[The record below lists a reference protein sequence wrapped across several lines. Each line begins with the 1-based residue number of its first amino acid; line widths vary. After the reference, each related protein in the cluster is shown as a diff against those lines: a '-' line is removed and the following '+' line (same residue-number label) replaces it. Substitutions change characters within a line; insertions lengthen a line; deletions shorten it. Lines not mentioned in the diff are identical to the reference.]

1 MNIQR
6 SWFSFAFVFLI
17 SPFVLFGQRLDPI
30 QWTLST
36 KATRAAPGATLP
48 LQLTAKMQEGWHL
61 YSLTTPR
68 GGPIPTTVALAENPA
83 VKRSVLYQPKPL
95 RKFDPNFNLDT
106 ETFGEEAVFLISA
119 QLNGDA
125 PIGEL
130 GLTAAVRYQACSD
143 RQCLPPRRKQVLLT
157 LTVAHDAPMPAA
169 LVVPSDYSEVG
180 PGGTA
185 KTAAASS
192 EAEKPA
198 SGTDRGL
205 LLFMLTAFGLGLAAV
220 FTPCVFPM
228 IPVTVSFF
236 MGGRGGMKHAAIFAL
251 GIIALFSALGLGI
264 TAAVGPFGVVRMGAS
279 PWVNGFIAA
288 VFGVFA
294 LSLLGAF
301 EITLPAGML
310 TTLDQASRRGGYIG
324 TLIMGLT
331 FSLTSFACVGPFVGS
346 LLAASAQTH
355 GAQPVLGMMA
365 FAGGLA
371 SPFFFLA
378 AFPSYLKKLPRN
390 GEWMM
395 RVKVV
400 MGFVLLA
407 ALFKYLSNVDQA
419 LQLGILTRER
429 FLAAWFILFGM
440 AGLYLLGFL
449 GLEGIERGARLGIG
463 RLLTANAFLIF
474 AFSLVPGM
482 FGANMGELEAYV
494 PASTSS
500 TDLPGSGGQS
510 DNSRLT
516 YMKNQYPEALAKARE
531 ENRPVLVIFTGY
543 ACTNCHWMKANLFN
557 RPEIAARMKDFVLV
571 DLYTDGTDTSSEKNQ
586 EMESARYD
594 TVAIPFYAIV
604 DADGKTISTF
614 AGLTR
619 DPAEWQN
626 FLNKAV
632 SPGI

>member
-1 MNIQR
+1 M
-6 SWFSFAFVFLI
+6 
-17 SPFVLFGQRLDPI
+17 PD
-30 QWTLST
+30 
-36 KATRAAPGATLP
+36 
-48 LQLTAKMQEGWHL
+48 
-61 YSLTTPR
+61 
-68 GGPIPTTVALAENPA
+68 
-83 VKRSVLYQPKPL
+83 
-95 RKFDPNFNLDT
+95 
-106 ETFGEEAVFLISA
+106 
-119 QLNGDA
+119 
-125 PIGEL
+125 GEL

-143 RQCLPPRRKQVLLT
+143 RQCLPPRQKLAPVT
-157 LTVAHDAPMPAA
+157 LTVAKHAPTPVA
-169 LVVPSDYSEVG
+169 LVVPGDYSQVG
-180 PGGTA
+180 PGGTTE
-185 KTAAASS
+185 TAAANND
-192 EAEKPA
+192 AQKPA

-205 LLFMLTAFGLGLAAV
+205 VLFMLTAFGLGLAAV

-236 MGGRGGMKHAAIFAL
+236 MGERGGMKQAAIFAL

-264 TAAVGPFGVVRMGAS
+264 TAAAGPFGVVRLGAS

-310 TTLDQASRRGGYIG
+310 TRLDRASRRSGSVG

-346 LLAASAQTH
+346 LLAASVQAH
-355 GAQPVLGMMA
+355 GTQPVLGMMS

-407 ALFKYLSNVDQA
+407 ALFKYLSNVDQV
-419 LQLGILTRER
+419 LQLGLLTRER
-429 FLAAWFILFGM
+429 YLAAWFILFAM

-449 GLEGIERGARLGIG
+449 GLEGIERGARLGVG
-463 RLLTANAFLIF
+463 RLLTASAFLMF
-474 AFSLVPGM
+474 AFSLLPGM

-494 PASTSS
+494 PVSTAS
-500 TDLPGSGGQS
+500 TDLPGSGGRP
-510 DNSRLT
+510 DDSRLT
-516 YMKNQYPEALAKARE
+516 YMKNQYPEALAKAKA
-531 ENRPVLVIFTGY
+531 ENRRVLVTFTGY
-543 ACTNCHWMKANLFN
+543 ACTNCHWMKTNLFT
-557 RPEIAARMKDFVLV
+557 RPEIAAKMKDFVLV
-571 DLYTDGTDTSSEKNQ
+571 DLYTDGTDASSEKNQ
-586 EMESARYD
+586 EMESFRYD

-604 DADGKTISTF
+604 DADDKTISTF

-632 SPGI
+632 SPGS